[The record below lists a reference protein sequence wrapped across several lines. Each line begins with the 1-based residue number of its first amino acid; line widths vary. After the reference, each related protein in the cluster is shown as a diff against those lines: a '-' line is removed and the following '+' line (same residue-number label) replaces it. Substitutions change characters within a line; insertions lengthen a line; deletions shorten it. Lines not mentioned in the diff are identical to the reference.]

1 MAEFTSK
8 LLDVDVG
15 RADDDVGFLGLMKKS
30 FLLYFWDTDPLET
43 NGVQW
48 RHGAIPVTSPFLQ
61 GPEPALN
68 FGAEPRWFCNC
79 KVRQSLLFCD
89 DVL

>member
-8 LLDVDVG
+8 LLDGVVG
-15 RADDDVGFLGLMKKS
+15 LADDDVGFLGLMKKS

-48 RHGAIPVTSPFLQ
+48 RHGAIPVTSSFLQ
-61 GPEPALN
+61 CPEPALRCV
-68 FGAEPRWFCNC
+68 AEP
-79 KVRQSLLFCD
+79 
-89 DVL
+89 